1 MIRMHVAFSQFQNAD
16 HEIHVDDLAQPLR
29 FQGYVRVD
37 PDVCVDLAYETTP
50 YSTLAF
56 AEYVKFV
63 DTFAAYEKE
72 EMRKEFDSFD
82 DDGSGCLSLDE
93 LRRVLNSLGITP
105 LKETLNDAMAIVD
118 FDKSGELDFDEFVHL
133 MAIYRVTDGFSKKEI
148 GELKDIFFRL
158 AVEVKFK
165 YWEIQPD
172 RLFDAMV
179 YIFGPQ
185 SNDLAQ
191 KFIVDQRFRDS
202 REMDMQGLSFM
213 EFIIWARKLR
223 EAEIDEY
230 RKEFEEADEDASGL
244 LGFEEIRDVISK
256 LGYRPLR
263 KLIKEVIEEVDFDR
277 DNQLDFDEFVNL
289 MQAFR
294 RTDGFNAVEVNEL
307 SDAFHRFANVGAQNL
322 DSIQLLDVMR
332 YLGYVTNLDTVRR
345 FLVAVDI
352 DRSGSLNMPKFLR
365 IMRMNR
371 EAELTE
377 AHNCFIGKS
386 DRDSRLPHGK
396 LHAALN
402 EIGYTLGDKMHEQ
415 LEQGI
420 STLSDPESLDFD
432 DFVHILDHCRKAL
445 VALRRT
451 HAFFSKED
459 IKKYRKA
466 FNAYDI
472 DGSGDIEKLELSK
485 LLQDLG
491 VPMGTKKDQQD
502 MFVKLDIAREKA
514 RAAGVE
520 EHLVGNNGDPAL
532 TFHPFLFLLRMVHRV
547 SDESE
552 VDRDTMMSHQTKFS
566 QAEINQ
572 FREFFT
578 FWAAKVAAFERAT
591 TMDAEADDEQQPVL
605 SALLSK
611 DGAEEQSRNMS
622 LSIDG
627 MQRVVRSL
635 GLHMNQSEK
644 KMLYDHID
652 NLPRVDQKK
661 FEFFEFLLLMRWML
675 DVNFAEIHS
684 VLRRQAEVETD
695 ERIVSE

>member
-1 MIRMHVAFSQFQNAD
+1 MYSIAKQRANVKLAKHRKAMKEQRQLLENSLFPPGWSDPFKAPRSTQQERVLSAVGAAEHSTEQQLQKDVVAQQGPPKPTEPPGASRRVSQDTNAIDEEWVAPKRAIAGRLSRVRDTRDLAIKRADEFIMEMREIIEGGSGAESFFLRKQLACPTGRHALGAAFTNDEMIRMHVAFSQFQNAD

-37 PDVCVDLAYETTP
+37 PDVCVDLACETTP

-93 LRRVLNSLGITP
+93 LRRVLSSLGITP

-148 GELKDIFFRL
+148 GELKDVFTRL

-230 RKEFEEADEDASGL
+230 RKKFEEADEDASGL

-263 KLIKEVIEEVDFDR
+263 KLIKEVIEEVDYDR
-277 DNQLDFDEFVNL
+277 DNKLDFDEFVNL

-420 STLSDPESLDFD
+420 STLSDPESLD
-432 DFVHILDHCRKAL
+432 LM
-445 VALRRT
+445 T
-451 HAFFSKED
+451 S
-459 IKKYRKA
+459 
-466 FNAYDI
+466 
-472 DGSGDIEKLELSK
+472 
-485 LLQDLG
+485 
-491 VPMGTKKDQQD
+491 
-502 MFVKLDIAREKA
+502 
-514 RAAGVE
+514 
-520 EHLVGNNGDPAL
+520 
-532 TFHPFLFLLRMVHRV
+532 
-547 SDESE
+547 
-552 VDRDTMMSHQTKFS
+552 
-566 QAEINQ
+566 
-572 FREFFT
+572 
-578 FWAAKVAAFERAT
+578 
-591 TMDAEADDEQQPVL
+591 
-605 SALLSK
+605 
-611 DGAEEQSRNMS
+611 
-622 LSIDG
+622 SI
-627 MQRVVRSL
+627 S
-635 GLHMNQSEK
+635 
-644 KMLYDHID
+644 
-652 NLPRVDQKK
+652 
-661 FEFFEFLLLMRWML
+661 
-675 DVNFAEIHS
+675 
-684 VLRRQAEVETD
+684 
-695 ERIVSE
+695 